1 MVSLD
6 SIEKYPFAFPVF
18 KSHNLIKEGLYQDLK
33 ATWPDFSKFNTTN
46 AGQVHRNNIEIK
58 LENHNYTK
66 INAHFKEL
74 FDAFN
79 SLEFRQFIAQKFD
92 LDSAGEKGF
101 IGNFDNSELVMHVA
115 ESVDGY
121 ENPWH
126 CDTRGRII
134 HFLIYFGDETILEGG
149 QLGIAEHV
157 ELKSFLDYKQ
167 LPQLKNLK
175 NIHYFDPENNLGIF
189 ILSQNNSYHRGCKL
203 KGLRRFIYAS
213 YTNRNGAAWKTRNW
227 SCHTTFAAELNS
239 AQYRD
244 RDGSPTRCRQI
255 GDDLWSRS
263 P

>member
-33 ATWPDFSKFNTTN
+33 ATWPDFSKFNT
-46 AGQVHRNNIEIK
+46 GQVHRNNIEIK

-101 IGNFDNSELVMHVA
+101 IGEFDNSELVMHVA

-157 ELKSFLDYKQ
+157 ELKSF
-167 LPQLKNLK
+167 
-175 NIHYFDPENNLGIF
+175 F
-189 ILSQNNSYHRGCKL
+189 
-203 KGLRRFIYAS
+203 GLQAISTIRKFEK
-213 YTNRNGAAWKTRNW
+213 YTL
-227 SCHTTFAAELNS
+227 F
-239 AQYRD
+239 
-244 RDGSPTRCRQI
+244 
-255 GDDLWSRS
+255 
-263 P
+263 

>member
-1 MVSLD
+1 
-6 SIEKYPFAFPVF
+6 
-18 KSHNLIKEGLYQDLK
+18 
-33 ATWPDFSKFNTTN
+33 
-46 AGQVHRNNIEIK
+46 
-58 LENHNYTK
+58 
-66 INAHFKEL
+66 
-74 FDAFN
+74 
-79 SLEFRQFIAQKFD
+79 
-92 LDSAGEKGF
+92 
-101 IGNFDNSELVMHVA
+101 MHVA

-134 HFLIYFGDETILEGG
+134 HFLVYFGDETILEGG

-167 LPQLKNLK
+167 YPQLKHLK

-239 AQYRD
+239 AQYRY
-244 RDGSPTRCRQI
+244 RSPRCRQI

-263 P
+263 